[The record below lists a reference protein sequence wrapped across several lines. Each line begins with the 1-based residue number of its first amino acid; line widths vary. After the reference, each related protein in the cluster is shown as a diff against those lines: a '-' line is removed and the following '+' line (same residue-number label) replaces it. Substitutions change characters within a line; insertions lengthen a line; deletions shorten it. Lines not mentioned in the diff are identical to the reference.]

1 VKTLIGMVTIG
12 RDTTMRR
19 LAVKRAEAYA
29 QLHGYE
35 FHRLC
40 EPSNGATRTPHWEKT
55 LLPKARPGFDRYVI
69 IDDDILINHRIAP
82 PLPPVRP
89 GTIGLVREPLPHGFS
104 DPVEWVGNTGLMVV
118 EQAGLDLLT
127 EAYELGEYKNI
138 PPGYGDQPAVNAVA
152 WRAGRVTRLEWK
164 WNYLL
169 MADWLIRSHRQN
181 YPWTESAA
189 LRRLAK
195 GTLTLRLF
203 SRRLLSAGPEG
214 ICFRLRDAY
223 MVHLTW
229 YRQGASM
236 VDKILG

>member
-1 VKTLIGMVTIG
+1 MKTLVGMVTIG
-12 RDTTMRR
+12 RETTMRR
-19 LAVKRAEAYA
+19 FAVKRAEAYA
-29 QLHGYE
+29 RRHGYE
-35 FHRLC
+35 FYRLSN
-40 EPSNGATRTPHWEKT
+40 PSNGTTRTPHWEKMQ
-55 LLPKARPGFDRYVI
+55 LPKVRPGFDRYVI

-82 PLPPVRP
+82 PLPPVRS
-89 GTIGLVREPLPHGFS
+89 GTIGLVREPLPHGFNE
-104 DPVEWVGNTGLMVV
+104 PVEWVGNTGFMLL
-118 EQAGLDLLT
+118 EEAGLDLLAA
-127 EAYELGEYKNI
+127 AYELGEYKKI

-152 WRAGRVTRLEWK
+152 WQAGRVTRLEWK

-169 MADWLIRSHRQN
+169 MADWLIRSHRQE

-203 SRRLLSAGPEG
+203 SRGIFAAPEG
-214 ICFRLRDAY
+214 VCARLRDAY

-229 YRQGASM
+229 YRQGARL